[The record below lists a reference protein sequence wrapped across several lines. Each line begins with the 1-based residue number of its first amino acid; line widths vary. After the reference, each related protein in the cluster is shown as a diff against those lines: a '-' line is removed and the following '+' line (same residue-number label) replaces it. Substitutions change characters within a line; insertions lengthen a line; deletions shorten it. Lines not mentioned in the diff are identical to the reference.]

1 MNVPTRRVHRP
12 CAAILLLVGL
22 ANAGCVAWHTED
34 LSPASLIA
42 TAHPQQVRVTHRDGS
57 QTFLDHPVLRGDT
70 LTGTV
75 MGESIPRQAAIPLTD
90 VRQLATPRPSAGRT
104 IEFSLGL
111 IAGTAATMVVLLV
124 MTCVTGG
131 GCGS

>member
-1 MNVPTRRVHRP
+1 MNSPTRLVRRP

-34 LSPASLIA
+34 LSPASLMA
-42 TAHPQQVRVTHRDGS
+42 TVHPQQVRVTHRDGS
-57 QTFLDHPVLRGDT
+57 QTFLDHPALRGDT

-75 MGESIPRQAAIPLTD
+75 MGESAPRQAVIPLTD
-90 VRQLATPRPSAGRT
+90 VRQLAIPRSSASRT

-111 IAGTAATMVVLLV
+111 LAGTAATMVVLLV
-124 MTCVTGG
+124 ITCAAGG